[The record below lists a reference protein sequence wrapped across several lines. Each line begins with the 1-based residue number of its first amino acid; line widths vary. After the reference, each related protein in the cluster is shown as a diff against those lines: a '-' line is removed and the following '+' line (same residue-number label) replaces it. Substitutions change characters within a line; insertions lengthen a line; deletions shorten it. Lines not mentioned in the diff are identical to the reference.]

1 LSLANSYVLFGGDVI
16 LYVLY
21 VEDGAIMLRTC
32 DPSGNAVELKADE
45 AVTLS
50 HLLRKLADNQKTE
63 PK

>member
-16 LYVLY
+16 LYV
-21 VEDGAIMLRTC
+21 EDGAIMLRTC
-32 DPSGNAVELKADE
+32 DPSGDAVELKADE
-45 AVTLS
+45 AMTLS